1 MGFWHAIVL
10 HAVSV
15 PIDVIVLLV
24 LCIWGSAVL
33 NQDGSAECY
42 KDDDC
47 RPFLQQVHFMVILG
61 YGYIF
66 FSIIMK
72 PILLSI
78 FCFCMPGLQWL
89 NQDEQE
95 EKEW

>member
-1 MGFWHAIVL
+1 
-10 HAVSV
+10 
-15 PIDVIVLLV
+15 
-24 LCIWGSAVL
+24 
-33 NQDGSAECY
+33 
-42 KDDDC
+42 
-47 RPFLQQVHFMVILG
+47 MVILG